1 MADRK
6 NVVSWLSVAFIAS
19 LLAMLLLPLPGLGES
34 LAQHALGIIG
44 SVLILLAL
52 VYPFRKRILGKK
64 GRENPITTHIIFGL
78 LGPILVVAHS
88 GGVFTSLIVNLVFLV
103 MIGVVLS
110 GISGWYLYTRIRR
123 TLREYKQESS
133 YLKQSFRKSI
143 NDLSVSDVKNCF
155 SLDLALGGFD
165 EEALAREGVNA
176 PTVRQCRE
184 LEGLVE
190 AVVNVEDYIQVYDA
204 SQRLFGKW
212 LLIHFH
218 LVFFLFVLMGS
229 HIATVVYYGLPW
241 FS

>member
-1 MADRK
+1 MADHN
-6 NVVSWLSVAFIAS
+6 NVVSWLSVAFVAS
-19 LLAMLLLPLPGLGES
+19 LLAMLLLPQPGLGRS
-34 LAQHALGIIG
+34 FFRHGLGIIG
-44 SVLILLAL
+44 SVLILLTL

-110 GISGWYLYTRIRR
+110 GITGWYLYTRIRR

-133 YLKQSFRKSI
+133 YLKQSFRKRI
-143 NDLSVSDVKNCF
+143 KDLSASDVRSCF
-155 SLDLALGGFD
+155 RSDLAPGGFD
-165 EEALAREGVNA
+165 EEALAREGANA
-176 PTVRQCRE
+176 PTVRKCRE
-184 LEGLVE
+184 LEQLVE
-190 AVVNVEDYIQVYDA
+190 AIVDVEDYIQVYDV
-204 SQRLFGKW
+204 SQRFFGKW
-212 LLIHFH
+212 LLFHYH